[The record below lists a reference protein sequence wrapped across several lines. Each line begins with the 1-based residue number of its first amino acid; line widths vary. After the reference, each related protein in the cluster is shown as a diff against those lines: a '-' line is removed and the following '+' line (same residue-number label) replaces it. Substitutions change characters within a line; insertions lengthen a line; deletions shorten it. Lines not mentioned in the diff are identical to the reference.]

1 MVVDTDGA
9 ASHACAHA
17 THANANART
26 EDAGAVPYSNSK
38 HTQINKRQIQ
48 TAHTQNLIQKL
59 RLQPP
64 ASLLCLVCCL
74 LLSFVP
80 TFVFYSSSPASCD
93 SGIVL
98 FCFACSSSPS
108 YPTFISMS
116 MSINKHRRQRT
127 TTFLQVARTRTK
139 IELNASESRV
149 LYAPAAA
156 TFRC

>member
-98 FCFACSSSPS
+98 FCSACSSSPS
-108 YPTFISMS
+108 YPTFISV
-116 MSINKHRRQRT
+116 SINVNQQTQK
-127 TTFLQVARTRTK
+127 TK
-139 IELNASESRV
+139 NNNLSASC
-149 LYAPAAA
+149 
-156 TFRC
+156 TDTHKN